1 MKMRHLGTEQ
11 NKVVVSMLIVV
22 SFSITTMVVPSE
34 LEGIN
39 FLMQE
44 VEISLPILKASE
56 VSQQG

>member
-11 NKVVVSMLIVV
+11 NKIVVSMFVVVS
-22 SFSITTMVVPSE
+22 FFITTMAPSE
-34 LEGIN
+34 LGGIN

-44 VEISLPILKASE
+44 VEISLPILKASK